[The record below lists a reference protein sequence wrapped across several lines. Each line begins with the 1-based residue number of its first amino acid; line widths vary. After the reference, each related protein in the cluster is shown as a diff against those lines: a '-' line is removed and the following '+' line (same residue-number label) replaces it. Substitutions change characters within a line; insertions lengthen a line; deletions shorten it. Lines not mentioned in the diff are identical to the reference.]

1 MYCKIFIMLS
11 LFAGSLELGAQSV
24 KDLEKVEHLIQQFNQ
39 AVDQQDPIKLE
50 RLLHPQFR
58 AYVHRLFSGPDL
70 IITERNSYMQAIR
83 EKKIGGDSRVV
94 HILHTDLNN
103 NSAIIKVIFEGKELR
118 FITHLSAIKL
128 ANNEW
133 QLLSDL
139 PEIVK
144 L

>member
-11 LFAGSLELGAQSV
+11 LFAGSLELGAQSL
-24 KDLEKVEHLIQQFNQ
+24 KDLEKVERLVQGFNQ
-39 AVDQQDPIKLE
+39 AVDRQDPATLE

-58 AYVHRLFSGPDL
+58 AYVHRLFGSPDL
-70 IITERNSYMQAIR
+70 MITERNSYIQAIR
-83 EKKIGGDSRVV
+83 EKKIGGDTRAV

-103 NSAIIKVIFEGKELR
+103 NSAVIKVIFEGKELR
-118 FITHLSAIKL
+118 FVTHLSAIKL
-128 ANNEW
+128 GNDEW